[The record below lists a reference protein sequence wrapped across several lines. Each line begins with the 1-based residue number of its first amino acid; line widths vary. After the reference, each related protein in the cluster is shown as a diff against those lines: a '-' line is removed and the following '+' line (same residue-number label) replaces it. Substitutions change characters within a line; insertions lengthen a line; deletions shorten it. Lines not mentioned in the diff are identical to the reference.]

1 MLYMHYP
8 HGRPTLDTNWITVFH
23 AVARRGSFTA
33 AAAALGYTQSAVSR
47 HIAALET
54 ELGAVLFDRLPRG
67 VVLTEQGRTLVV
79 HTEAIVRR
87 LDSARADLAAIRN
100 LAAGR
105 LRVGA
110 FPTANA
116 VLLSRTVAMFQ
127 AACPEVAF
135 TLTEGSTQG
144 LLERVQGGDLDL
156 AVVSSYTPRPLRAD
170 HVVLN
175 PLLEDPM
182 LVAMP
187 RAHPLGGRQRLR
199 VTELAN
205 ERWIAGS
212 TVVED
217 TLISTARFQP
227 EISFVVREWGGKL
240 GFVAAGLGVTLVPYL
255 AAAGARAD
263 IALASLHPD
272 DAPVRQVYVATPDG
286 VAPPAA
292 AKPFLDCLNEQV
304 AALRT

>member
-1 MLYMHYP
+1 V
-8 HGRPTLDTNWITVFH
+8 DTNWITVFRE
-23 AVARRGSFTA
+23 VARRGSFTA
-33 AAAALGYTQSAVSR
+33 AAAALGYTQSAISR
-47 HIAALET
+47 HIAALEA
-54 ELGAVLFDRLPRG
+54 ELDAMLFDRLPRG
-67 VVLTEQGRTLVV
+67 VVLTEQGRSLVV
-79 HTEAIVRR
+79 HADAIEQR
-87 LDSARADLAAIRN
+87 LDSARADLAAVRN
-100 LAAGR
+100 LTAGR

-116 VLLSRTVAMFQ
+116 VLLPRTVAAFQ

-135 TLTEGSTQG
+135 TLTEGSTQE
-144 LLERVQGGDLDL
+144 LLTRVQDGDVDL
-156 AVVSSYTPRPLRAD
+156 AVVSSYTARPLRAD
-170 HVVLN
+170 HVVLT

-187 RAHPLGGRQRLR
+187 DSHPLRRRRRIR
-199 VTELAN
+199 VTELAG

-212 TVVED
+212 TSVED

-263 IALASLHPD
+263 VALVALHPD
-272 DAPVRQVYVATPDG
+272 DAPVRQVYVAAADG
-286 VAPPAA
+286 VTPPAA
-292 AKPFLDCLNEQV
+292 AEPFLDCLIQQV
-304 AALRT
+304 IALQS